1 MSRGD
6 GRAPEALEM
15 DRLQKGIRH
24 AIAVRPFPS
33 SAGPTID
40 EDGFTTAELLG
51 NAALGIAALVA
62 IWAVMQALGVDVVA
76 WIRGQLR
83 V

>member
-1 MSRGD
+1 M
-6 GRAPEALEM
+6 
-15 DRLQKGIRH
+15 RLLYAHFCRVL
-24 AIAVRPFPS
+24 VRR
-33 SAGPTID
+33 ID

-62 IWAVMQALGVDVVA
+62 IWAVMQVLGVDVVA